1 MKRLTNRE
9 FPSKI
14 ADRGVVCVKRK
25 FFLILLLWI
34 AASVWA
40 RERVCFGVFLNEEFA
55 VLLADTLEKN
65 GIPSDILLKEQ
76 YSGSTYLYVVSRD
89 IYEEPDQIRKR
100 IADLE
105 NTEIIGNLNLGP
117 LTAVQ
122 IDNPVFLA
130 RNGAEPVGEAD
141 TEKQIS
147 AREADKNRFPLTPE
161 TPYSVFLER
170 YKEEIQAEKAQI
182 QLKEKEIESYI
193 VKKYDEETLLS
204 FDLHSGAFA
213 SENEAEAYCE
223 KLETKGVVSKGVHH
237 LDEFR
242 EQTEDFD
249 RLTDEQEV
257 VHFVEHSGIPEELSP
272 VILEQLN
279 YFPIHSD
286 YSLTS
291 LELFDID
298 NISQISYSVDSGKIR
313 EMMSH
318 LDRIGLR
325 NACSFAVYENP
336 LFGRKILVTIFSGKE
351 PVSEPLSFEKDSQ
364 SPVLFRGDYGHLEFY
379 RNSETDL
386 VGISVDRKHLFYL
399 SAESFSE
406 EEWEDFINRAWEG
419 GDRFVYP
426 EIRKT
431 LFILPKTKA
440 EDRKFLSF
448 SLKRVE
454 IDYAEERGNAVWA
467 KQIVGHWDASCL
479 YDIRGAMTGI
489 SFFNLDYELNAE
501 KVHSLF
507 MEEHRK
513 DVLNWGWDISEEK
526 QVNERTGWFLENDE
540 CNELSFSFKPYII
553 AVGSGRQGA
562 MIDYSEILQLVR
574 DLQIWENRQ

>member
-1 MKRLTNRE
+1 MKRKIFLT
-9 FPSKI
+9 
-14 ADRGVVCVKRK
+14 
-25 FFLILLLWI
+25 LLLWI
-34 AASVWA
+34 SAAVWA
-40 RERVCFGVFLNEEFA
+40 QERVCFGVFLNGDFA
-55 VLLADTLEKN
+55 VQLAETLEKN
-65 GIPSDILLKEQ
+65 GIYSEILREER
-76 YSGSTYLYVVSRD
+76 YPGSTYLYVVSRD
-89 IYEEPDQIRKR
+89 IYEEAEAVRKR

-105 NTEIIGNLNLGP
+105 NTEIIGSLNLGP
-117 LTAVQ
+117 LRAVRTER
-122 IDNPVFLA
+122 PA
-130 RNGAEPVGEAD
+130 SAAHSATGNGSGSVSDRAD
-141 TEKQIS
+141 SVRETE
-147 AREADKNRFPLTPE
+147 KNRFPLTPQ

-170 YKEEIQAEKAQI
+170 YKEEIQAEKAQS

-204 FDLHSGAFA
+204 FDLHSGAFS
-213 SENEAEAYCE
+213 SESEAEAYRE
-223 KLETKGVVSKGVHH
+223 KLETKGVISKGVRH

-242 EQTEDFD
+242 DQTEDFD
-249 RLTDEQEV
+249 RLTEEQEV
-257 VHFVEHSGIPEELSP
+257 VRFVEHYGIPEDLSP

-298 NISQISYSVDSGKIR
+298 NISRIPYTVDSGKIR
-313 EMMSH
+313 EMMPH

-336 LFGRKILVTIFSGKE
+336 LFGRRIFVTIFSGNE
-351 PVSEPLSFEKDSQ
+351 PVSEPFSFEKDSQ
-364 SPVLFRGDYGHLEFY
+364 SPVLFKGDYGHLEFY
-379 RNSETDL
+379 RNSETEL
-386 VGISVDRKHLFYL
+386 VGISGDRKHLFYL
-399 SAESFSE
+399 SADSFSG
-406 EEWEDFINRAWEG
+406 EEWHDFIYRAWQG

-440 EDRKFLSF
+440 EDRLFLSF

-479 YDIRGAMTGI
+479 FDIRGAMTAV

-507 MEEHRK
+507 MEEHRQ
-513 DVLNWGWDISEEK
+513 DRPYRGWNTSEEK
-526 QVNERTGWFLENDE
+526 RVDGRTGWFLENDSF
-540 CNELSFSFKPYII
+540 NELSFSFKPYII
-553 AVGSGRQGA
+553 AVGSGRQGSK
-562 MIDYSEILQLVR
+562 IDYGEILQLAR
-574 DLQIWENRQ
+574 DLQIWED